1 MLLLILTLYL
11 WNMTTNFDETF
22 HEPLSVYGWTSC
34 QVSSKLMVRFSELLR
49 YMIQRDIHL
58 LLLGYSILIH
68 IQRSILVTY
77 ILWMI
82 ISSIRCE
89 LHDPGSFSPILNDRQ
104 SRISTYR
111 FYTLNSQRSEKT
123 QLTQD
128 MYIFCF
134 ILYTIRNKN
143 TRKVSCMKV
152 HWSLSL
158 GL

>member
-1 MLLLILTLYL
+1 MKLSTIHYQYMGELHAK
-11 WNMTTNFDETF
+11 F
-22 HEPLSVYGWTSC
+22 HQNWWSG
-34 QVSSKLMVRFSELLR
+34 F
-49 YMIQRDIHL
+49 RDIALHDTE
-58 LLLGYSILIH
+58 GHSFIIIRILIH

-89 LHDPGSFSPILNDRQ
+89 LHGPGSFSPILNDRQ

-111 FYTLNSQRSEKT
+111 FYTFNSQKSEKT

>member
-1 MLLLILTLYL
+1 MDCLTTDFLGQTFGSRIQIPDIQTSRMSNNLEYKDTSFYQDHSLQRPATRVFLLA
-11 WNMTTNFDETF
+11 
-22 HEPLSVYGWTSC
+22 C
-34 QVSSKLMVRFSELLR
+34 R
-49 YMIQRDIHL
+49 YEFVK
-58 LLLGYSILIH
+58 S
-68 IQRSILVTY
+68 
-77 ILWMI
+77 
-82 ISSIRCE
+82 
-89 LHDPGSFSPILNDRQ
+89 DPGSFSPILNDRQ

-128 MYIFCF
+128 MYKFCF
-134 ILYTIRNKN
+134 KLYTIRNRN

>member
-1 MLLLILTLYL
+1 MRYSSNECPCEI
-11 WNMTTNFDETF
+11 F
-22 HEPLSVYGWTSC
+22 VYGWN
-34 QVSSKLMVRFSELLR
+34 QMKLSTNHGGNMGELHAKFHQNWWSGFRDIVLHNTDGHSFIIIR
-49 YMIQRDIHL
+49 IQRN
-58 LLLGYSILIH
+58 
-68 IQRSILVTY
+68 ILVTY

-128 MYIFCF
+128 MYKFCF
-134 ILYTIRNKN
+134 KLYTIRNRN

>member
-1 MLLLILTLYL
+1 MCICWFQLFNTYFHSFFIYNSLQRPATRVFLLACRYEFVKSI
-11 WNMTTNFDETF
+11 
-22 HEPLSVYGWTSC
+22 
-34 QVSSKLMVRFSELLR
+34 SKSGDSNRR
-49 YMIQRDIHL
+49 CTY
-58 LLLGYSILIH
+58 
-68 IQRSILVTY
+68 ILVTY

-89 LHDPGSFSPILNDRQ
+89 LRDPGSFSPILNDRQ